1 MSRHD
6 VLAEFTRGT
15 VTQYYD
21 TDAMADEIVR
31 LREENDELRKRI
43 VELLLEKEH
52 WQAQANLLARSVT
65 RSVKK
70 KTAIR
75 ELVAELRRRTE
86 IAEQRVTVQ
95 KEFLTADEAA
105 KYMRVSKQTL
115 AKLRCER
122 KSPPYRKVGGR
133 VLYERTELEKWMDMP
148 RRGNYT

>member
-1 MSRHD
+1 M
-6 VLAEFTRGT
+6 AER
-15 VTQYYD
+15 YEEENH
-21 TDAMADEIVR
+21 A
-31 LREENDELRKRI
+31 LRERI
-43 VELLLEKEH
+43 KELLLEKEH

-70 KTAIR
+70 KTAVR

-86 IAEQRVTVQ
+86 VAEQRVTVQ

-115 AKLRCER
+115 AKLRCHR

-133 VLYERTELEKWMDMP
+133 VLYERAELEKWMDMP